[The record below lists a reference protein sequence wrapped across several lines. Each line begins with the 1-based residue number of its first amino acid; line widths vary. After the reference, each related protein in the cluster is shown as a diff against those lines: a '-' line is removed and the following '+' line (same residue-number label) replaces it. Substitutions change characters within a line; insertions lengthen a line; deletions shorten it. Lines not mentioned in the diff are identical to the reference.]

1 MLTSISDGATKAVSG
16 LGIGKTLDSLKQSLE
31 GGTDAVK
38 KGVEGATGSIK
49 EGAGAVGDK
58 IKGLF
63 GK

>member
-1 MLTSISDGATKAVSG
+1 MISERQAKEREFRKEQ
-16 LGIGKTLDSLKQSLE
+16 ILE
-31 GGTDAVK
+31 GALTVFK
-38 KGVEGATGSIK
+38 SKGVEGATGSVK